1 MRKSIISVLG
11 PTDPVYDLTT
21 VEAVN
26 AALGIT
32 GNTADDATTAAQIT
46 AASRIIAD
54 LCNRTFALL
63 DVTESFRV
71 QWGEPVH
78 VLYLR
83 QYPVTQVVSITQADS
98 EADPALY
105 ELDDE
110 AGLLW
115 MKCGRFCGEVIATY
129 SGGYDLPTEAP
140 PLLAQ
145 ACIEVLRAQHFNV
158 GRDPNIRTVQHI
170 DTSVTFSDYYQRF
183 GLSGSGATS
192 VLPPNAAGMI
202 EKYIERRV

>member
-1 MRKSIISVLG
+1 MWTREAVRKSIVSVLG

-83 QYPVTQVVSITQADS
+83 QYPVTQVVSIMQADS

-115 MKCGRFCGEVIATY
+115 MKCGRFMGEIIATY
-129 SGGYDLPTEAP
+129 SGGYDLPTDGTAAVGTSLYRGYP
-140 PLLAQ
+140 
-145 ACIEVLRAQHFNV
+145 RAAFQCWPRPRHPHSAAH
-158 GRDPNIRTVQHI
+158 RH
-170 DTSVTFSDYYQRF
+170 QRNF
-183 GLSGSGATS
+183 
-192 VLPPNAAGMI
+192 
-202 EKYIERRV
+202 

>member
-1 MRKSIISVLG
+1 MRKSIVTVLG
-11 PTDPVYDLTT
+11 PTSPVYDLTT

-32 GNTADDATTAAQIT
+32 GNTAADAITSEQIT
-46 AASRIIAD
+46 TTSRIIAD

-78 VLYLR
+78 TLYLR
-83 QYPVTQVVSITQADS
+83 QYPVQQVVSITQAES

-115 MKCGRFCGEVIATY
+115 IKCGRFCGEVIATY

-145 ACIEVLRAQHFNV
+145 ACIEVLKFQRAYA
-158 GRDPNIRTVQHI
+158 GRDPGIRTVQHV
-170 DTSVTFSDYYQRF
+170 DTSVTFNDYYQRY
-183 GLSGSGATS
+183 GLASGGGSS

-202 EKYIERRV
+202 ERYIERRV

>member
-1 MRKSIISVLG
+1 MRKSIVTVLG

-78 VLYLR
+78 ALYLR
-83 QYPVTQVVSITQADS
+83 QYPVQEVTSIMQADS
-98 EADPALY
+98 EVDFAMREMDY
-105 ELDDE
+105 E

-115 MKCGRFCGEVIATY
+115 LKCGRWCGEVVATY
-129 SGGYDLPTEAP
+129 AGGYDLPTEAP

-145 ACIEVLRAQHFNV
+145 ACIEVIRAQHANV
-158 GRDPNIRTVQHI
+158 GRDPGIRTVQHI
-170 DTSVTFSDYYQRF
+170 DTSVTFNDYYLRS
-183 GLSGSGATS
+183 SGSGAS
-192 VLPPNAAGMI
+192 SILPPNAAGMI

>member
-1 MRKSIISVLG
+1 MRKSIVTVLG
-11 PTDPVYDLTT
+11 PTSPVYDLTT
-21 VEAVN
+21 VDAVN

-46 AASRIIAD
+46 TASRIIAD

-78 VLYLR
+78 ALYLR
-83 QYPVTQVVSITQADS
+83 QYPVQDVASITQADS
-98 EADPALY
+98 EADATMY
-105 ELDDE
+105 EIDDE

-115 MKCGRFCGEVIATY
+115 MKCGRWTGEVIATY
-129 SGGYDLPTEAP
+129 SGGYDLPSEAP

-145 ACIEVLRAQHFNV
+145 ACIEVLRAQHFNA
-158 GRDPNIRTVQHI
+158 GRDPGLRTVQHV
-170 DTSVTFSDYYQRF
+170 DTSVTFNDYYLRS
-183 GLSGSGATS
+183 SGSGS
-192 VLPPNAAGMI
+192 SILPPNAAGMI
-202 EKYIERRV
+202 ERYIERRV